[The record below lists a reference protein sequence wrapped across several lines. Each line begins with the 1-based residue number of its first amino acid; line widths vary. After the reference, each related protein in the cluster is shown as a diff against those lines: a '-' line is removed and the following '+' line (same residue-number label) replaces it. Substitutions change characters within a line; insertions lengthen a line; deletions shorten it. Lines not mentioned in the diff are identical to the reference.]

1 MKKTVALILT
11 LLMILG
17 VAASASAQS
26 WWAPVET
33 TAELPFQIEVIPL
46 RPHTDALGVTYY
58 TAFDGGGSI
67 KAKVTVY
74 YAIKLTLPSY
84 KEATAYYA
92 NSSFSNLYPGAPVRV
107 SVSYTNVAG
116 KTDVERYKVKLADKA
131 QTLWYNGKGFDAT
144 WVEAL
149 NNSCGCGSK
158 HILKAD
164 AAQNGPVQIKAAFG
178 AWGELSDIYIEG
190 CYRVEKKSYR
200 GVKPCPNCKATN
212 LNGFLFSGDCAA
224 YKVFFS
230 TDSKGKVTGAYVT
243 GVCGLDGSLEQ
254 NGAFTPLDATL
265 YGWAPSGIEKSCN
278 DAGCQLAFK
287 LQEIPAGAKVDSW
300 FYNWNLKWGGGY
312 EQFIGKDAADKNTQ
326 PEYFKSWIAAF
337 APSVNGRP
345 VEEADFDRLYV
356 MIDGEYKPANGRVK
370 LPYDY
375 PDMPDD
381 ARIAP
386 FDASKPFTTGTYD
399 IYWSDASVED
409 AKIEV
414 RAFDK
419 QGERFATMYP
429 YWEDDGFGTWV
440 PSDQYTY
447 GHIYYFQA
455 GDAGDGPLFK
465 MLSATSVDCDTND
478 ASYLNTLD
486 HVMPMLGFGYE
497 DIAAGRIYM
506 TEDILLDNFGFITID
521 GSTAIWGS

>member
-58 TAFDGGGSI
+58 TAFDGAGSI
-67 KAKVTVY
+67 KAKDTVY
-74 YAIKLTLPSY
+74 YAIKLTMPSY
-84 KEATAYYA
+84 KEAIAYYA
-92 NSSFSNLYPGAPVRV
+92 NSSFDNLYPGATIWVTIT
-107 SVSYTNVAG
+107 YTNLEG
-116 KTDVERYKVKLADKA
+116 KTKERCKVKLTDRT
-131 QTLWYNGKGFDAT
+131 QTLWYNGKTFDAT

-164 AAQNGPVQIKAAFG
+164 AQKDGIAQIKAAFS
-178 AWGELSDIYIEG
+178 ARGELSDIYING

-243 GVCGLDGSLEQ
+243 GVCGLEGGLEQ
-254 NGAFTPLDATL
+254 NGAFAPLDATL
-265 YGWAPSGIEKSCN
+265 YGWAPTGMEKSCT
-278 DAGCQLAFK
+278 DPGCQLAFA
-287 LQEIPAGAKVDSW
+287 LQEIPAGAKVAPW
-300 FYNWNLKWGGGY
+300 FDIWDLSWGGGY
-312 EQFIGKDAADKNTQ
+312 EQFIGKDAAGNNTK
-326 PEYFKSWIAAF
+326 PEYFKSWIDAF
-337 APSVNGRP
+337 APSVNNRLV
-345 VEEADFDRLYV
+345 VESDFDWLYV
-356 MIDGEYKPANGRVK
+356 MVDGEYKPAGGRVK
-370 LPYDY
+370 RPNDY
-375 PDMPDD
+375 PDKPAD
-381 ARIAP
+381 ARVAP
-386 FDASKPFTTGTYD
+386 YDTIGSFTTGAYD

-419 QGERFATMYP
+419 QGDRLATMYP
-429 YWEDDGFGTWV
+429 YWADYGSGFV
-440 PSDQYTY
+440 PSWEYTY
-447 GHIYYFQA
+447 GHIYYFQP
-455 GDAGDGPLFK
+455 GDAEDGPLFK
-465 MLSATSVDCDTND
+465 MLSPNMVDCDTND

-486 HVMPMLGFGYE
+486 HVMPMLEFTYDE
-497 DIAAGRIYM
+497 MAAGKIYM

-521 GSTAIWGS
+521 GSTAIWGQ